1 MKTSAGV
8 RFIVTVALLIV
19 SLPAFSDDQ
28 QKANKEINKITAMAT
43 DFDGRRVVNLTLSET
58 FKVERPSLVQ
68 ERGQTGLNYG
78 GIFLAHE
85 IAQGGTPMADVID
98 KVKKGASIAD
108 VANQQHVDWK
118 HVEADAKKFNAAVDQ
133 NLYQFFL
140 GHKATLTQDK
150 AANYDVH
157 YDGVKTDADVSKQE
171 IASAQDRYLAWKDH
185 AAKAHADR
193 KGMSYGDERIA
204 DMDHVSGSGPQ
215 GGGRG
220 ITGQAGTQT
229 PGAMS
234 GPH

>member
-1 MKTSAGV
+1 MKNVAFRVLLTA
-8 RFIVTVALLIV
+8 ALLIV
-19 SLPAFSDDQ
+19 SIPAFSDDQ

-58 FKVERPSLVQ
+58 FKVERMSVVQ
-68 ERGQTGLNYG
+68 ERGQIGLNYG

-85 IAQGGTPMADVID
+85 IAQSGMPMADVLD
-98 KVKKGASIAD
+98 KVKHGATIAD
-108 VANQQHVDWK
+108 VVNQQHVDWK

-140 GHKATLTQDK
+140 GKKGTTTQDA

-157 YDGVKTDADVSKQE
+157 FDGVKADAY
-171 IASAQDRYLAWKDH
+171 ASQQDIESAKDRYLRWKDR
-185 AAKAHADR
+185 AANAQGTNR
-193 KGMSYGDERIA
+193 KGMGYGDERIA
-204 DMDHVSGSGPQ
+204 DMDHVAGGGPQ

-220 ITGQAGTQT
+220 SSGEAGTQV
-229 PGAMS
+229 PGAMG